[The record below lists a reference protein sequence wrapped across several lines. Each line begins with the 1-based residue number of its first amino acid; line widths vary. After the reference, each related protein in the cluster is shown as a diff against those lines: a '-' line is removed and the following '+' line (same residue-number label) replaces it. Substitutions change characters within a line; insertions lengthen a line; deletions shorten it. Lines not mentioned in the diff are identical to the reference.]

1 MAEVNV
7 GAVPQQSW
15 AAPKA
20 APGSEDPW
28 MVHTPLWHVII
39 RGFQIFF
46 GFVIVVMAGYL
57 IHGKA
62 LDANGFAVVCVSVI
76 DIFPPPPRDAT
87 SFSFPVTNTLT
98 SRDCSP
104 GSSAHMR
111 W

>member
-7 GAVPQQSW
+7 AAVPQQSW
-15 AAPKA
+15 GAPKA

-62 LDANGFAVVCVSVI
+62 LDANGFAIVCVSLI
-76 DIFPPPPRDAT
+76 DIHLRDAM
-87 SFSFPVTNTLT
+87 SRPFPVPNTFT